1 MPWILGWEPVCG
13 HFVPAEMVFPAY
25 PGVRQFW
32 IALTSASGW
41 DTMVM
46 NQTTLPRSEQKV
58 SQ

>member
-1 MPWILGWEPVCG
+1 
-13 HFVPAEMVFPAY
+13 MVFPAY

-32 IALTSASGW
+32 ISLTSASGW